1 MTLVGNWKKDISHF
15 FYSANVHEYHSN
27 LFINQRIFK
36 ARFPLSAS
44 EQ

>member
-1 MTLVGNWKKDISHF
+1 MTLVGNWKKDIL
-15 FYSANVHEYHSN
+15 HEYHSN